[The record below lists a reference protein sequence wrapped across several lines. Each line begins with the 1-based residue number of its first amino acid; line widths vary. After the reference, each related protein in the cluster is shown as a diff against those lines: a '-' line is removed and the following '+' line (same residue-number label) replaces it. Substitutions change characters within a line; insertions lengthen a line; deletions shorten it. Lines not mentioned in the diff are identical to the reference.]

1 MDEKNSCD
9 DTDDVE
15 ISKSTLLYCQ
25 DIASQQVVPDSFK
38 EVFVGVV
45 IFVERRDS
53 SLPMT

>member
-1 MDEKNSCD
+1 MDEKNRCD

-15 ISKSTLLYCQ
+15 ISKSTLIHCQ
-25 DIASQQVVPDSFK
+25 DITSQQEVPDSLK
-38 EVFVGVV
+38 EVFVSVV